1 MNKFIMIKKDLF
13 PKLDSE
19 FSIYLNMI
27 LQYIEK
33 NCIRLDISKSK
44 IDVLKALKKTWDR
57 YHTLS
62 QHHASYSITIKDDKN
77 DKRIE
82 IEILLRIIYGDIS
95 EVRLTRIDRE
105 SFYYTATNSNPY
117 QSALLF
123 KIS

>member
-33 NCIRLDISKSK
+33 NCIRLDIPKSK

-57 YHTLS
+57 YHILS
-62 QHHASYSITIKDDKN
+62 QNHASYAITIKDTKD

-95 EVRLTRIDRE
+95 EIRLTRIDRE
-105 SFYYTATNSNPY
+105 SFYDTTTNSNPY
-117 QSALLF
+117 QSALIF